1 MNSLSLVPFN
11 NRITVITN
19 AGLNMWGDPIE
30 GIRTTVPSR
39 ITVKTL
45 DDKTVITAILRSDV
59 KISIADAVEYRGK
72 VYQVV
77 SVENIEDMAGNILNV
92 KITAR

>member
-19 AGLNMWGDPIE
+19 AGLTSWGDPVE
-30 GIRTTVPSR
+30 GLRTTVPAR
-39 ITVKTL
+39 ITVKTS

-59 KISIADAVEYRGK
+59 KIGIADAVEYRGS

-77 SVENIEDMAGNILNV
+77 SVEKIEDMAGNILNV

>member
-1 MNSLSLVPFN
+1 MNRLSLIPFN

-19 AGLNMWGDPIE
+19 AGLNSWGDPIE
-30 GIRTTVPSR
+30 GIRTTVPAR
-39 ITVKTL
+39 VNVKTS
-45 DDKTVITAILRSDV
+45 DNKTTITAILRSDV
-59 KISIADAVEYRGK
+59 KIGIADAVEYRGS

>member
-1 MNSLSLVPFN
+1 MNRLSLVPFN
-11 NRITVITN
+11 SRITVITN
-19 AGLNMWGDPIE
+19 AGLNSWGDPIE
-30 GIRTTVPSR
+30 EIRTTVPAR
-39 ITVKTL
+39 VNVKTS
-45 DDKTVITAILRSDV
+45 DDKTTITAILRSDV
-59 KISIADAVEYRGK
+59 KIVIADAVEYRDS